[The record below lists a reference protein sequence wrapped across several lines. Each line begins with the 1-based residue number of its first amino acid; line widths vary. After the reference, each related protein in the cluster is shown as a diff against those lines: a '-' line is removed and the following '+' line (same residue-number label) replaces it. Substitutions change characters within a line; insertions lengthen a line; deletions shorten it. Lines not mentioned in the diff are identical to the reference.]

1 MGKSTKKET
10 KTKLEQVEGL
20 VCSVDNECKGKMLP
34 AGTVIFVGESRDGMS
49 IEDVNKAIARGNV
62 EARMAEVSF
71 EDTDKKSDEIEKSKD
86 NRGSE

>member
-1 MGKSTKKET
+1 MGKSSKKEV

-20 VCSVDNECKGKMLP
+20 VCKVDNECKGNILP

-62 EARMAEVSF
+62 EARMV
-71 EDTDKKSDEIEKSKD
+71 EIETEGSDKNQDPGKD
-86 NRGSE
+86 DGEGSPE